1 MEFTQVLPVRD
12 CSGTMVRY
20 PHVMS
25 VSTERKEARQV
36 MPALGAVRLFDSGVL
51 WRRLSHFD
59 LLEVWSRGIKG
70 VLSLVILTLL
80 TALTG
85 GALKTLWEI
94 RLLIDH
100 PAEVVLRQV
109 IVNTLMLLALVEVFK
124 TTVTYFR
131 EGRVKVTFIVD
142 TILVV
147 MLTEVISQWFKGGDW
162 QPLAILCIIL
172 LILGIVRI
180 MAVRWS
186 PTPRAEPHDATRV
199 DL

>member
-1 MEFTQVLPVRD
+1 
-12 CSGTMVRY
+12 
-20 PHVMS
+20 MS
-25 VSTERKEARQV
+25 
-36 MPALGAVRLFDSGVL
+36 ALDAARLFDGKVL
-51 WRRLSHFD
+51 WRRLSHLD
-59 LLEVWSRGIKG
+59 LIEVWGRGIKG
-70 VLSLVILTLL
+70 VLSLVIVALL

-94 RLLIDH
+94 RLLLDQS
-100 PAEVVLRQV
+100 AEVVLRQV
-109 IVNTLMLLALVEVFK
+109 IINTLMLLALVEVFK

-162 QPLAILCIIL
+162 QALTALLGIL
-172 LILGIVRI
+172 LILSVVRV

-186 PTPRAEPHDATRV
+186 PTLNIPPNGTVRF

>member
-1 MEFTQVLPVRD
+1 MK
-12 CSGTMVRY
+12 S
-20 PHVMS
+20 
-25 VSTERKEARQV
+25 
-36 MPALGAVRLFDSGVL
+36 
-51 WRRLSHFD
+51 
-59 LLEVWSRGIKG
+59 
-70 VLSLVILTLL
+70 VLSLVLLILLI
-80 TALTG
+80 ALTG

-94 RLLIDH
+94 RLLVDH

-109 IVNTLMLLALVEVFK
+109 IVNALMLLALVEVFK

-162 QPLAILCIIL
+162 HALAALLGVL
-172 LILGIVRI
+172 LILSVVRI

-186 PTPRAEPHDATRV
+186 PTLGTELHETAHG

>member
-1 MEFTQVLPVRD
+1 MSAFHTIPLFDGATFVR
-12 CSGTMVRY
+12 RL
-20 PHVMS
+20 PHV
-25 VSTERKEARQV
+25 
-36 MPALGAVRLFDSGVL
+36 
-51 WRRLSHFD
+51 D
-59 LLEVWSRGIKG
+59 LEEVWSRGMKG
-70 VLSLVILTLL
+70 VLSLVLLILLI
-80 TALTG
+80 ALTG

-94 RLLIDH
+94 RLLIDLSV
-100 PAEVVLRQV
+100 EVVLRQV

-162 QPLAILCIIL
+162 RPLMAL
-172 LILGIVRI
+172 LGILVILSVVRVI
-180 MAVRWS
+180 AVRWS
-186 PTPRAEPHDATRV
+186 PTIAPRFHTTGPV

>member
-1 MEFTQVLPVRD
+1 M
-12 CSGTMVRY
+12 
-20 PHVMS
+20 
-25 VSTERKEARQV
+25 
-36 MPALGAVRLFDSGVL
+36 
-51 WRRLSHFD
+51 
-59 LLEVWSRGIKG
+59 KG
-70 VLSLVILTLL
+70 VLSLVLLILLA
-80 TALTG
+80 ALTG

-109 IVNTLMLLALVEVFK
+109 IVNALMLLALVEVFK

-142 TILVV
+142 TSLVV
-147 MLTEVISQWFKGGDW
+147 RLTEVISQWFKGGDW
-162 QPLAILCIIL
+162 HALAALLGVL
-172 LILGIVRI
+172 LILSVVRI

-186 PTPRAEPHDATRV
+186 PTLGTELHDTVRV

>member
-1 MEFTQVLPVRD
+1 M
-12 CSGTMVRY
+12 
-20 PHVMS
+20 
-25 VSTERKEARQV
+25 
-36 MPALGAVRLFDSGVL
+36 
-51 WRRLSHFD
+51 
-59 LLEVWSRGIKG
+59 
-70 VLSLVILTLL
+70 LL

-100 PAEVVLRQV
+100 SAEVVLRQV

-162 QPLAILCIIL
+162 QALTALLAILL
-172 LILGIVRI
+172 VLSVVRVI
-180 MAVRWS
+180 AVRWS
-186 PTPRAEPHDATRV
+186 PTLKTRPHDTVRV

>member
-1 MEFTQVLPVRD
+1 
-12 CSGTMVRY
+12 
-20 PHVMS
+20 MS
-25 VSTERKEARQV
+25 ALEALRQ
-36 MPALGAVRLFDSGVL
+36 FDGELL
-51 WRRLSHFD
+51 WRRLSHLD
-59 LLEVWSRGIKG
+59 LLEMWGTGMKG
-70 VLSLVILTLL
+70 VLSLVMLTLL

-85 GALKTLWEI
+85 GALKTLWEV

-147 MLTEVISQWFKGGDW
+147 MLTELISQWFKGGDW
-162 QPLAILCIIL
+162 YPLTVL
-172 LILGIVRI
+172 LGILVILSVVRV

-186 PTPRAEPHDATRV
+186 PTIGTRSHDTGPG

>member
-1 MEFTQVLPVRD
+1 
-12 CSGTMVRY
+12 
-20 PHVMS
+20 
-25 VSTERKEARQV
+25 
-36 MPALGAVRLFDSGVL
+36 MPALDAVRLFDSGVL
-51 WRRLSHFD
+51 WRRIAHLD
-59 LLEVWSRGIKG
+59 PLEVWSLAMKG

-85 GALKTLWEI
+85 GALKTFWDI
-94 RLLIDH
+94 RLLVDH
-100 PAEVVLRQV
+100 PAEVVLRQI
-109 IVNTLMLLALVEVFK
+109 IVNTLILLAIVEVFK

-162 QPLAILCIIL
+162 QALTVLCGIVL
-172 LILGIVRI
+172 VLGIVRV

-186 PTPRAEPHDATRV
+186 PALRAEPHDSV
-199 DL
+199 YHDLCNQGGFR